1 MAEIS
6 AKMVKELREQTGAGM
21 MDCKRALQE
30 TEGDLEKAVDWLRE
44 KGIAS
49 ASKKSGR
56 IATEGLVHA
65 YIHGGGRIGVLVEV
79 NCETDFAARN
89 ERFQE
94 LAKDIAMHIAAT
106 APLAVRREEIP
117 SSVIQKE
124 REIYMAQARESGK
137 PEKILDK
144 IVDGK
149 VEKFYKDN
157 VLLEQPFVKDPDKS
171 VEEVIKEAIA
181 TIGENIT
188 VRRFTRYHL
197 GEGLEKR
204 QDDFAA
210 EVAKAAGLA

>member
-6 AKMVKELREQTGAGM
+6 AKMVKELRDQTGAGM
-21 MDCKRALQE
+21 MDCKKALTE
-30 TEGDLEKAVDWLRE
+30 TGGDVDKAADWLRE

-49 ASKKSGR
+49 AAKKAGR
-56 IATEGLVHA
+56 IATEGLVA
-65 YIHGGGRIGVLVEV
+65 SYIHGGGRIGVLVEV

-94 LAKDIAMHIAAT
+94 LVKDIAMHIAAT

-117 SSVIQKE
+117 GSIVAKE

-149 VEKFYKDN
+149 IDKFYKDN
-157 VLLEQPFVKDPDKS
+157 CLLEQPFVKDTDKS
-171 VEEVIKEAIA
+171 IEEVIKEAISV
-181 TIGENIT
+181 IGENIS

-204 QDDFAA
+204 QEDFAA
-210 EVAKAAGLA
+210 EVAKAAGG